1 MKVLCVR
8 SWVLIL
14 SIFTTEHPVS
24 LVCLWKESKSVYAL
38 PPPLRQG
45 RTRHWCKGV
54 VRRHPRISFL
64 LDQSLASLTISPWL
78 GWLKRWVR
86 ETISNISILAG
97 KFMGGRGNEE
107 NKDKLAPPFQT
118 PGKFTKW
125 LGKCKMKQWD
135 IFYASDLKKLKMALY
150 LLTPG
155 NLVPVGGNVNWY
167 IFLVQIWT
175 IH

>member
-1 MKVLCVR
+1 MKVLCVC

-107 NKDKLAPPFQT
+107 NKETSTSLPNTRQIHQVIREMQNET
-118 PGKFTKW
+118 TK
-125 LGKCKMKQWD
+125 
-135 IFYASDLKKLKMALY
+135 Y
-150 LLTPG
+150 
-155 NLVPVGGNVNWY
+155 
-167 IFLVQIWT
+167 FLCIRFEKIKDGIVST
-175 IH
+175 NTR